1 MYEVKVCVC
10 VCSCSADCLAVCA
23 VCSGCWL
30 SCSGFIRR
38 GVGVCHFQA
47 LESRLSPIE
56 KNSISAA
63 ALICTAGVFSIQNPV
78 CSDEETE
85 SSWLLSIQM
94 PYWENVSQ
102 PKDIV
107 IN

>member
-1 MYEVKVCVC
+1 MKLKCACACVC
-10 VCSCSADCLAVCA
+10 VPAPLTVSPCVLFALAAGCL
-23 VCSGCWL
+23 
-30 SCSGFIRR
+30 CSGFIRR

-63 ALICTAGVFSIQNPV
+63 ALICTGGVFSIQNPV

-102 PKDIV
+102 PKDC
-107 IN
+107 N